1 MQVMGRRESDE
12 HEAQGGRDRPVEEP
26 PNSTVDDWHGQKV
39 ADDMELVDE
48 LLDET
53 GGDLDEAEE
62 RFEERTAAKDPKRDI
77 NRPKHPLTLKRYP
90 DGVDAP
96 HFYEKR
102 CPAYRP
108 DRIPLLEMPSKRH
121 GVVHY
126 CSIEDTAGLMWLAN
140 LASLEIHPYLARAP
154 HLDRPTAIVFDLAPG
169 QELVYPRGRVALL
182 LRDALAEVGMT
193 TLVKST
199 GSKGLHVTMPIDG
212 TEDYRHQ
219 GVRPRARSPAGTA
232 LAPTWSSPRCT
243 ESPVRA
249 R

>member
-1 MQVMGRRESDE
+1 MGEAQMLEVDGRRVKISNLDKVLYPATGFIEGDVIRYYCAVAPMIVP
-12 HEAQGGRDRPVEEP
+12 HIAQ
-26 PNSTVDDWHGQKV
+26 
-39 ADDMELVDE
+39 
-48 LLDET
+48 
-53 GGDLDEAEE
+53 
-62 RFEERTAAKDPKRDI
+62 
-77 NRPKHPLTLKRYP
+77 HPLTLKRYP
-90 DGVDAP
+90 DGGDAP